1 MAATYKGDAP
11 TSQDAHEG
19 EAEATATGANRRE
32 HVRVRPDES
41 NRLTATLASGAD
53 IRLIDLSRGG
63 AQFECDRRFL
73 PNATVSLRLL
83 TSDGQ
88 VLVTGRVVRS
98 RIVRLVSGGL
108 GYLVGVAFSKP
119 LDNRVEAVA
128 AQGAAP
134 IARVPSAPVQTTLT
148 ATSFERPA
156 TTPTVGSQ
164 APVESVVSLDAATVV
179 PSSEVQADISAE
191 EALAFESSTEL
202 APAMLTVTASV
213 DSTSEQLHDMFDG
226 NDW

>member
-1 MAATYKGDAP
+1 MAATYRGDSP
-11 TSQDAHEG
+11 TSQEAHEG
-19 EAEATATGANRRE
+19 SADATATGANRRE
-32 HVRVRPDES
+32 HVRVRPDET

-119 LDNRVEAVA
+119 LESGVDAVVQTPAPEAVVRTAPVEAASTV
-128 AQGAAP
+128 
-134 IARVPSAPVQTTLT
+134 
-148 ATSFERPA
+148 TSFEPMEATSTEDIVTPA
-156 TTPTVGSQ
+156 DAVARVDEFADMAPT
-164 APVESVVSLDAATVV
+164 
-179 PSSEVQADISAE
+179 EVQADISAE
-191 EALAFESSTEL
+191 EALAFESTIEL

-213 DSTSEQLHDMFDG
+213 DSTSEQLHDMFNG